1 MKKEEASLI
10 SLLFPTLAI
19 ICILQTISLVLCFC
33 IINTL
38 SFKKKIEIVQP
49 SGKGSPFSFENK
61 MAEEFLEN
69 TPVDVTIRALQAQ
82 VEQLKRIVGGDASG
96 LY

>member
-1 MKKEEASLI
+1 
-10 SLLFPTLAI
+10 
-19 ICILQTISLVLCFC
+19 
-33 IINTL
+33 
-38 SFKKKIEIVQP
+38 
-49 SGKGSPFSFENK
+49 

>member
-19 ICILQTISLVLCFC
+19 ICILQTISLVLSFC

-38 SFKKKIEIVQP
+38 SFKKKNRNSSALGEGV
-49 SGKGSPFSFENK
+49 PFFFWK
-61 MAEEFLEN
+61 
-69 TPVDVTIRALQAQ
+69 
-82 VEQLKRIVGGDASG
+82 
-96 LY
+96 